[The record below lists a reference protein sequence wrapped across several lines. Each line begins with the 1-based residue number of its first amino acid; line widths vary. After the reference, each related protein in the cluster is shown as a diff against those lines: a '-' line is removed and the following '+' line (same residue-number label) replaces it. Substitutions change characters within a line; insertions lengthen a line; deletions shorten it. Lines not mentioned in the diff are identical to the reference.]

1 MLMILA
7 DTDMPGRVRE
17 WRGGARQ
24 VIGADAPPSVPDP
37 CYNAR
42 QVGSVRATCLAAAYG
57 GLINDPRRIDLDR
70 FQRTTER
77 TTPACHA
84 LSTGGSL

>member
-7 DTDMPGRVRE
+7 DTDMPGRVKE

-37 CYNAR
+37 CYNPR
-42 QVGSVRATCLAAAYG
+42 QVRLVRATCLVAAYDE
-57 GLINDPRRIDLDR
+57 LINDPRRIDLDR
-70 FQRTTER
+70 FKRTTER
-77 TTPACHA
+77 STLACHA